1 MQTVVRYVN
10 HAAVCGKMNLIEL
23 REELIEINDEV
34 RNRRNALVINKLR
47 MLIEEVDEMILE
59 EKGEDK

>member
-1 MQTVVRYVN
+1 
-10 HAAVCGKMNLIEL
+10 MNLIEL